1 MRIDKFLANLWLIT
15 RKDAKKIF
23 KLWNIFINWE
33 AIFNESQKINF
44 WDEISFFDE
53 IFNYKENYFLIL
65 NKPVDFV
72 SSRVSEWWYPS
83 VYDVIFDYPYQN
95 LIEIVWRLDVDT
107 TGLLLFT
114 NNWKIIHKLINPK
127 KNIFKKYLV
136 KISKNLSEKDIEK
149 LETWVRIDWNYR
161 TKPAKVN
168 ILWEKKIELLIQE
181 WKFHQI
187 KKMLLAVEN
196 EVLELHRTQI
206 WEIKIWDLEIWKYR
220 ELSQEEINYL
230 ENL

>member
-1 MRIDKFLANLWLIT
+1 MRIDKFLANLGLIT

-23 KLWNIFINWE
+23 KLGNIFINGE

-44 WDEISFFDE
+44 GDEISFFDE

-65 NKPVDFV
+65 NKPIDFV
-72 SSRVSEWWYPS
+72 SSRVSEGGYPS

-95 LIEIVWRLDVDT
+95 LIEIVGRLDVDT

-114 NNWKIIHKLINPK
+114 NNGKIIHKLINPK

-149 LETWVRIDWNYR
+149 LETGVIIDGNYR

-168 ILWEKKIELLIQE
+168 ILGEKKIELLIQE
-181 WKFHQI
+181 GKFHQI

-206 WEIKIWDLEIWKYR
+206 GEIKIGDLEIGKYR

>member
-1 MRIDKFLANLWLIT
+1 MRIDKFLANLGLIT

-23 KLWNIFINWE
+23 KLGNIFINGE

-44 WDEISFFDE
+44 GDEISFFDE

-72 SSRVSEWWYPS
+72 SSRVSEGGYPS

-95 LIEIVWRLDVDT
+95 LIEIVGRLDVDT

-114 NNWKIIHKLINPK
+114 NNGKIIHKLINPK

-149 LETWVRIDWNYR
+149 LETGVIIDGNYR

-168 ILWEKKIELLIQE
+168 ILGEKKIELLIQE
-181 WKFHQI
+181 GKFHQI

-206 WEIKIWDLEIWKYR
+206 GEIKIGDLEIGKYR

>member
-1 MRIDKFLANLWLIT
+1 MRIDKFLANLGLIT
-15 RKDAKKIF
+15 RKYAKKIF
-23 KLWNIFINWE
+23 KLGNIFINGE

-44 WDEISFFDE
+44 GDEISFFDE

-72 SSRVSEWWYPS
+72 SSRVSEGGYPS

-95 LIEIVWRLDVDT
+95 LIEIVGRLDVDT

-114 NNWKIIHKLINPK
+114 NNGKIIHKLINPK

-149 LETWVRIDWNYR
+149 LETGVIIDGNYR

-168 ILWEKKIELLIQE
+168 ILGEKKIELLIQE
-181 WKFHQI
+181 GKFHQI

-206 WEIKIWDLEIWKYR
+206 GEIKIGNLEIGKY
-220 ELSQEEINYL
+220 
-230 ENL
+230 

>member
-1 MRIDKFLANLWLIT
+1 MRIDKFLANLGLIT

-23 KLWNIFINWE
+23 KLGNIFINGE

-44 WDEISFFDE
+44 GDEISFFDE

-72 SSRVSEWWYPS
+72 SSRVSEGGYPS

-95 LIEIVWRLDVDT
+95 LIEIVGRLDVDT

-114 NNWKIIHKLINPK
+114 NNGKIIHKLINPK

-149 LETWVRIDWNYR
+149 LETGVIIDGNYR

-168 ILWEKKIELLIQE
+168 ILGEKKIELLIQE
-181 WKFHQI
+181 GKFHQI

-206 WEIKIWDLEIWKYR
+206 GEIKIGNLEIGKYR